1 MKPEKIFRSLWIVF
15 AALAFAPAFTQVKT
29 YSHTDG
35 GIISPVVLSFID
47 FSSNPNDVSN
57 KPRCSFFFH
66 FGEYYDIDLNNNF
79 GFFTGATML
88 NIGFTAKNQ
97 DADIEKRFRTYA
109 LGVPIAI
116 KLGSFKDDFYI
127 YAGGEYQLFFH
138 YKEKTYIA
146 GEKSKSSEWFSNK
159 TPLLMPSVFCGIQFP
174 KDWTVKFQ
182 YQLNDFLKPSN
193 FNSLVANNEQFG
205 IPSGQLFW
213 ISLAKTNFEK
223 MFKKKSKSNTQN
235 AIFTYN
241 E

>member
-1 MKPEKIFRSLWIVF
+1 MLPENFFRSLGIVI
-15 AALAFAPAFTQVKT
+15 AALIVTPAFTQVKT

-66 FGEYYDIDLNNNF
+66 FGEYYDIDLNNTF

-88 NIGFTAKNQ
+88 NIGFTAKNENV
-97 DADIEKRFRTYA
+97 DIEKRFRTYA
-109 LGVPIAI
+109 LGVPIAV

-127 YAGGEYQLFFH
+127 YGGGEYQLFFH

-159 TPLLMPSVFCGIQFP
+159 TPLLMPSVFFGIQFP

-182 YQLNDFLKPSN
+182 YQMDDFLKPEKFNPQFSN
-193 FNSLVANNEQFG
+193 NALFG
-205 IPSGQLFW
+205 IPTGQLFW
-213 ISLAKTNFEK
+213 ISVAKTNFEK
-223 MFKKKSKSNTQN
+223 MLKKKSKSNTQN